1 MTSTLPLVAP
11 VRFSGGGLSM
21 QTTISRIS
29 SQGMFVRSLVSPKQG
44 SHLSLV
50 VSLPGSARPV
60 DVKGTVGARPPEAGK
75 DPGFWVGFDEL
86 SPEARAFLDVLLR
99 SKGMAGVRRA
109 PPPAPAV
116 APPRADEGR
125 AWPRVPARLRVGW
138 TSSKDFLSAYSK
150 NISRGGIFIATDDPP
165 ALREVVELS
174 VELPDGK
181 PPVKSHAEVVH
192 CVSVAQARA
201 TGTVAGAGLQF
212 LDASDDFRERLDAC
226 IEALSD

>member
-1 MTSTLPLVAP
+1 MTSTIPLVAP

-21 QTTISRIS
+21 QTTISRIGAE
-29 SQGMFVRSLVSPKQG
+29 GMFVRSLVSPKEG
-44 SHLSLV
+44 SHMSLRL
-50 VSLPGSARPV
+50 SLPGSARPLEV
-60 DVKGTVGARPPEAGK
+60 TGAVGPRPAEVGR

-86 SPEARAFLDVLLR
+86 RGETRAFLDALLR
-99 SKGMAGVRRA
+99 SKGVTGISRPPRPVQ
-109 PPPAPAV
+109 PPPSEA
-116 APPRADEGR
+116 GR

-138 TSSKDFLSAYSK
+138 TSSKDFLSAYTK

-165 ALREVVELS
+165 ALREVVELL

-181 PPVKSHAEVVH
+181 PPVKTHAEVVH
-192 CVSVAQARA
+192 CVPPAQARK
-201 TGTVAGAGLQF
+201 TGTLAGAGLQF